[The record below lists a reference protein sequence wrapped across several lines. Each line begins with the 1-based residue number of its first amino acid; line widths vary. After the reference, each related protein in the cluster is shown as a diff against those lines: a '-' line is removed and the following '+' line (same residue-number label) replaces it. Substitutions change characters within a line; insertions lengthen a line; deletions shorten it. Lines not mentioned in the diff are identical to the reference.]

1 MKVALII
8 YSISWLILL
17 AIYLYRRKESTFNWK
32 ESDSV
37 EKFAIFL
44 VILFAPIIILCLPY
58 FLFTNI
64 RDKRKSQKDAEERKK
79 EQQIELE
86 YRSKALAS
94 IRQAK
99 TLGNQN
105 GSFDFAAYLASV
117 RSSSTTNFYTH
128 MQDERNYPKILDLLP
143 KLTLP
148 NGMSLHV
155 EKCKQQGSGDSSK
168 LFVETPDGSYD
179 KNIWDYINVECSEEG
194 AWNAY
199 ILYNL
204 WHVLPMFWHAL
215 YNRRYYLF
223 FKEFTDYIE
232 CLQKEDTIMV
242 RKALKQHITLPD
254 VVKANGR
261 FYVTCCFFTNFGGLI
276 QETIEI
282 TIESGKA
289 TFHEIERKTLFEYQ
303 CGIMF

>member
-32 ESDSV
+32 ESDSL
-37 EKFAIFL
+37 EKFVIFL

-99 TLGNQN
+99 TLGSQN

-117 RSSSTTNFYTH
+117 RSSSTTNLYTH

-155 EKCKQQGSGDSSK
+155 EKCKQQGSSDSSK

-215 YNRRYYLF
+215 YDRRYYLF

-242 RKALKQHITLPD
+242 RKAMKQHITLPD

-261 FYVTCCFFTNFGGLI
+261 FYVTCCFFTNFGGMI
-276 QETIEI
+276 QETVEI
-282 TIESGKA
+282 AIDNGKA
-289 TFHEIERKTLFEYQ
+289 SFHVIEQKTLVEYD
-303 CGIMF
+303 CGIRF

>member
-44 VILFAPIIILCLPY
+44 AILFAPIIILCLPY
-58 FLFTNI
+58 FLFTSI

-99 TLGNQN
+99 TLGSQN
-105 GSFDFAAYLASV
+105 NSFDFAAYLASV
-117 RSSSTTNFYTH
+117 SSYSTTNLYTH

-148 NGMSLHV
+148 YGMSLHV
-155 EKCKQQGSGDSSK
+155 EKCKQQGSGDSSN

-179 KNIWDYINVECSEEG
+179 NNIWDYINVECSEVG

-242 RKALKQHITLPD
+242 RKALKQYITLPD

-261 FYVTCCFFTNFGGLI
+261 FYVKCCFFTNFGGLI